1 MKAILT
7 ILLLASLSATPA
19 TAQTPSTIKGKVY
32 IDANQ
37 NQKFDAGET
46 CLPNVWVT
54 DGHQLCQSKADGSY
68 SLTLHPAARFVYI
81 RIPAYYDPSGNFWQT
96 LPCGPTADFGL
107 LPRPNQPASFIQTSD
122 NEENI
127 YREWM
132 DELKAY
138 VQNHPVGLV
147 LTTGDICYEKGLK
160 MHAREFTTE
169 KLGVRAHHSMGNHD
183 LIKYG
188 DYGEAM
194 YEELFGPCWYSFDLA
209 RTHFIVFPMLSGDNP
224 TGFTARQIFDWMEK
238 DLQSLPKGQKTVIVA
253 HDLFLRDVEG
263 RPTLVFRTDSLDLS
277 NYPIEAYL
285 HGHRHNQKAHILPG
299 TSIKIYGTANANKG
313 GRDHSPALYR
323 LFHVQEDGSLRSETR
338 YTLQNARLHAHLG
351 QGTGAQ
357 LLTAV
362 AYHSPSD
369 IVSITLEGRE
379 PQKSGQSLTL
389 LQNSAWAWSSPQPIK
404 AADWPGAR
412 VVATT
417 ANGSRFV
424 SPLLPSERLEWS
436 IPLGGM
442 TTLYPPLL
450 AQNTL
455 YIATFD
461 YEMGPGNQL
470 CAVDPANGGIL
481 WRTPLPN
488 AINSQMAYEDGRIFA
503 IDVCGRLYALDARS
517 GAILWERQMFG
528 WFPNTYQQGVV
539 TREGLA
545 YVCAG
550 NTAAAV
556 RCTDGEIV
564 WNQQLNPGT
573 TNSSGSTVIYND
585 LLLSGTHWSR
595 RYALNIQDGKE
606 VWRQDA
612 DGLRNFESAPTPYG
626 GLLYYSG
633 FDFLTVVDPK
643 DGAVVQ
649 KRPMALATLG
659 SASSPFV
666 NEDFVVVG
674 SSDRGLFAFSRDS
687 LKQLWNFRTHAA
699 LTYTVAYAKDD
710 QQSIEATPLIVDGV
724 VYVGAADG
732 YFYALDA
739 PSGTFLWSFYAGIP
753 LLSQPIYHQGY
764 LYQTDMGG
772 NLYKLKINS

>member
-1 MKAILT
+1 MKKVLVLALLCCFATAILH
-7 ILLLASLSATPA
+7 AQSAPA
-19 TAQTPSTIKGKVY
+19 ATVKGKIY

-37 NQKFDAGET
+37 NQKFDTGET

-54 DGHQLCQSKADGSY
+54 DGHNLCQSLSDGSY
-68 SLTLHPAARFVYI
+68 NLTLHPSARFVYI
-81 RIPAYYDPSGNFWQT
+81 RIPAYYDPSGNFWQA

-107 LPRPNQPASFIQTSD
+107 IHRPNQPASLIQTSD

-138 VQNHPVGLV
+138 VQNHPVGAI

-169 KLGVRAHHSMGNHD
+169 KLGVRTHHSMGNHD

-224 TGFTARQIFDWMEK
+224 TGFNAREIFDWIEK
-238 DLQSLPKGQKTVIVA
+238 DLQSLPSGQKTVLVA
-253 HDLFLRDVEG
+253 HDLFLKDIDS
-263 RPTLVFRTDSLDLS
+263 RPLLIFRNDTLDLS
-277 NYPIEAYL
+277 PYPIEAYL
-285 HGHRHNQKAHILPG
+285 HGHRHNQKTHILPG
-299 TSIKIYGTANANKG
+299 TSIKIYGTGNANKG

-323 LFHVQEDGSLRSETR
+323 LFHVQENGSLKSETR
-338 YTLQNARLHAHLG
+338 YTLQNARLHTNLG
-351 QGTGAQ
+351 NHGHQH
-357 LLTAV
+357 LTAN
-362 AYHSPSD
+362 AYHSTSD
-369 IVSITLEGRE
+369 IVSVTLESQNAQQPGMTL
-379 PQKSGQSLTL
+379 QQS
-389 LQNSAWAWSSPQPIK
+389 SDWAWSSPQVINP
-404 AADWPGAR
+404 ADWKGGR
-412 VVATT
+412 LVATT
-417 ANGSRFV
+417 ANGSRFIA
-424 SPLLPSERLEWS
+424 PLLPSERLEWS
-436 IPLGGM
+436 ISLGGM
-442 TTLYPPLL
+442 TSIYPPLL

-455 YIATFD
+455 YMATFD

-470 CAVDPANGGIL
+470 CAVHPDNGKVL
-481 WRTPLPN
+481 WKTPLPN
-488 AINSQMAYEDGRIFA
+488 AINSQMAYDNGRILA
-503 IDVCGRLYALDARS
+503 IDVCGRLYALDAGS

-556 RCTDGEIV
+556 RCADGEIV

-573 TNSSGSTVIYND
+573 TNSSGSTVIYKD

-595 RYALNIQDGKE
+595 RYALNLHDGKE

-633 FDFLTVVDPK
+633 FDFLTVVNPK
-643 DGAVVQ
+643 DGSVVQ
-649 KRPMALATLG
+649 KRPISATLG
-659 SASSPFV
+659 SASSPCV
-666 NEDFVVVG
+666 DENFVVVG

-687 LKQLWNFRTHAA
+687 LNQLWNFRSHAA
-699 LTYTVAYAKDD
+699 LSYTVAYAKDN
-710 QQSIEATPLIVDGV
+710 QQSIEATPIMVNGV

-732 YFYALDA
+732 YVYALDA
-739 PSGTFLWSFYAGIP
+739 PSGTFLWSFYTGAP
-753 LLSQPIYHQGY
+753 LLSSPIHHNGY
-764 LYQTDMGG
+764 LYQTDMAG
-772 NLYKLKINS
+772 NLYKLVLR